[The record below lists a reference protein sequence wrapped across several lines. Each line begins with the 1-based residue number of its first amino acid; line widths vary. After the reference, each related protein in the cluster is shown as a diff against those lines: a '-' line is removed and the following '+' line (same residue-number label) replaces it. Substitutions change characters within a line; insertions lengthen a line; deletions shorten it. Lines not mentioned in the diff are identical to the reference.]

1 MKWGE
6 IKIQL
11 VAREQ
16 ASVRQTSI
24 HIQLYRNRADLFPN
38 ISHLLFIGYMKQ
50 FCLWSFRLCSL
61 VFSHQITQG
70 YFVEEAL

>member
-1 MKWGE
+1 MKRGE

-11 VAREQ
+11 VTRER

-38 ISHLLFIGYMKQ
+38 ISLHFTFFIH
-50 FCLWSFRLCSL
+50 RL
-61 VFSHQITQG
+61 
-70 YFVEEAL
+70 